1 MKKVEERVKQILVEI
16 PETRDND
23 MKLYS
28 LVLRRV
34 YGPHIETMS
43 ALELLNAMW
52 KSKIPHLTS
61 VLRCRQLL
69 QQHNKALR
77 GEKYHERQNRSI
89 DVKEEIKNWDNKQ
102 SEMFG

>member
-1 MKKVEERVKQILVEI
+1 MKKVEERVKQILVDI

-52 KSKIPHLTS
+52 KSKLPHLTS

-69 QQHNKALR
+69 QQHNAELR
-77 GEKYHERQNRSI
+77 GEKYHERQNRSNI
-89 DVKEEIKNWDNKQ
+89 VKEEIRNWNNNQ

>member
-16 PETRDND
+16 PETRDDD

-34 YGPHIETMS
+34 YGPYIETMS

-69 QQHNKALR
+69 QQRDKALR
-77 GEKYHERQNRSI
+77 GKKYQERQDRSSI
-89 DVKEEIKNWDNKQ
+89 IKEEIKNWDNKQ